1 MNINS
6 VHSVFIDRS
15 SVSSAVRSTSWMT
28 SPELTPG
35 RKLPVIEVAVRPL

>member
-15 SVSSAVRSTSWMT
+15 SVSSAVCSTSAMT
-28 SPELTPG
+28 SPELTPAV
-35 RKLPVIEVAVRPL
+35 KLPVIEAAVRPL